1 MLCEQDEISENGLPA
16 EYLLNK
22 REQDMLN
29 DTAVEIVIRVEGD
42 IVLVRKR
49 IREAA
54 KSAGFGGTDVTRIV
68 TAASELARNIFKY
81 VGKGTVSCTRVENG
95 NRQGLTIVFKDQGP
109 GISDVAQVMQP
120 GYTTSNGLGMG
131 LPGSKR
137 LMDEMSIDSA
147 PGKGTMVVVSKWL
160 K

>member
-81 VGKGTVSCTRVENG
+81 VGKGTVNCTRVENG

-147 PGKGTMVVVSKWL
+147 PGKGTMIVVSKWL